1 MRDDDELEVIYF
13 NKYGYDPFIDFLKA
27 YAIIMVVFTHCIP
40 TSVHDHLLGC
50 LWIDVQVP
58 LFLLIQVF
66 HAYKNEKIPE
76 INIKKMAKRIVL
88 PFAIIQIVIFVTLAL
103 FSEYDVCK
111 LLNISVLAGGVRA
124 WFLLLLGLY
133 SICFPFAMGISLF
146 RATQCKDTNY
156 SVHYHIND
164 NRDYLLHYPHA
175 RTVVSIIGS
184 KICISDTL
192 RVFVGKTRHS
202 SE

>member
-1 MRDDDELEVIYF
+1 MNRFSLPF
-13 NKYGYDPFIDFLKA
+13 NKSGYDPFIDFLKA

-40 TSVHDHLLGC
+40 SFVHDLILGC

-66 HAYKNEKIPE
+66 HAYKNEETPE
-76 INIKKMAKRIVL
+76 INMKKMAKRIVL

-103 FSEYDVCK
+103 FSENDVCK
-111 LLNISVLAGGVRA
+111 LLNICVLTGGGVRP
-124 WFLLLLGLY
+124 WFLLFLGIY
-133 SICFPFAMGISLF
+133 SICVPFAMGISLF

-164 NRDYLLHYPHA
+164 NRYDLLHYPHA
-175 RTVVSIIGS
+175 RTIVSIIGS

-192 RVFVGKTRHS
+192 RVFMGKTRYS

>member
-1 MRDDDELEVIYF
+1 MNRFSLPF
-13 NKYGYDPFIDFLKA
+13 NKSGYDPFIDFLKA

-40 TSVHDHLLGC
+40 SFVHDLILGC

-76 INIKKMAKRIVL
+76 INMKKMAKRIVL
-88 PFAIIQIVIFVTLAL
+88 PFVIIQIIIFVTLAL
-103 FSEYDVCK
+103 FSEDNTCK
-111 LLNISVLAGGVRA
+111 LLNISILTGGWA
-124 WFLLLLGLY
+124 WFILFLGIY
-133 SICFPFAMGISLF
+133 SICYPFAMGISLF
-146 RATQCKDTNY
+146 RATQCKDTCN
-156 SVHYHIND
+156 SVHYHINV
-164 NRDYLLHYPHA
+164 NRHDLLHYPHA
-175 RTVVSIIGS
+175 RTIVSIIGS

-192 RVFVGKTRHS
+192 RVFMGKTRYS

>member
-1 MRDDDELEVIYF
+1 MNRLI
-13 NKYGYDPFIDFLKA
+13 NDPFIDFLKA
-27 YAIIMVVFTHCIP
+27 YAIIMVVFTHSIP
-40 TSVHDHLLGC
+40 SFVHDLILGC

-76 INIKKMAKRIVL
+76 INMKKMAKRIVL

-103 FSEYDVCK
+103 FSEDNVCK
-111 LLNISVLAGGVRA
+111 LLNISILTGGKGTALVPII
-124 WFLLLLGLY
+124 LGLY
-133 SICFPFAMGISLF
+133 SICVPFSMGISLF

-164 NRDYLLHYPHA
+164 NR
-175 RTVVSIIGS
+175 
-184 KICISDTL
+184 
-192 RVFVGKTRHS
+192 
-202 SE
+202 

>member
-1 MRDDDELEVIYF
+1 MIMITF
-13 NKYGYDPFIDFLKA
+13 NKSGYDPFIDFIKA

-40 TSVHDHLLGC
+40 TSVYDYILGC
-50 LWIDVQVP
+50 IWIDVQVP

-66 HAYKNEKIPE
+66 HAYKNEKNPK

-88 PFAIIQIVIFVTLAL
+88 PFAIIQFVIFIILAL
-103 FSEYDVCK
+103 FSKDNIYN
-111 LLNISVLAGGVRA
+111 LLNINILTGGVRA
-124 WFLLLLGLY
+124 WLILLLGLY
-133 SICFPFAMGISLF
+133 SICFPFAMGLSLF
-146 RATQCKDTNY
+146 RATQCKDTNC

-164 NRDYLLHYPHA
+164 NRYYLLHYQHT
-175 RTVVSIIGS
+175 RTIVSIIGS

-192 RVFVGKTRHS
+192 RVYVGKTRHS

>member
-1 MRDDDELEVIYF
+1 MITF
-13 NKYGYDPFIDFLKA
+13 NKSGYDPFIDFIKA

-40 TSVHDHLLGC
+40 TSVYDYILGC
-50 LWIDVQVP
+50 IWIDVQVP

-66 HAYKNEKIPE
+66 HAYKNEKNPK

-88 PFAIIQIVIFVTLAL
+88 PFAIIQFVIFIILAL
-103 FSEYDVCK
+103 FSKDNIYN
-111 LLNISVLAGGVRA
+111 LLNINILTGGGVRA
-124 WFLLLLGLY
+124 WLILLLGLY
-133 SICFPFAMGISLF
+133 SICFPFAMGLSLF

-164 NRDYLLHYPHA
+164 NRYYLLHYPHT
-175 RTVVSIIGS
+175 RTIVSIIGS

-192 RVFVGKTRHS
+192 RVYLGKTRHS